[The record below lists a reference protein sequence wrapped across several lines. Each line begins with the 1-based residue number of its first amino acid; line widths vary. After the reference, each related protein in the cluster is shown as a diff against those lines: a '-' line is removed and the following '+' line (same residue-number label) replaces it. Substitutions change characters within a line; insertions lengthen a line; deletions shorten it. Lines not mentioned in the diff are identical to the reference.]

1 MTERPKKT
9 FYLTDEAISKLRSSA
24 PFSNMTEKSQE
35 TLEEFLQSAFGGMNR
50 IGKKLL
56 VARLEK
62 ARGLLSHE
70 EEFTSWPQLKTEIE
84 SMLSMETTPP
94 SSNHPREPRSCSA

>member
-1 MTERPKKT
+1 MTELPTKT
-9 FYLTDEAISKLRSSA
+9 FYLTDEAISKLRSSV
-24 PFSNMTEKSQE
+24 PFSRMTEKSQE
-35 TLEEFLQSAFGGMNR
+35 TLEEFLQSTFGGTNR

-62 ARGLLSHE
+62 ARGLLSQE

-84 SMLSMETTPP
+84 SMLSMETTSP
-94 SSNHPREPRSCSA
+94 SSNHSREP